1 MGCEQDLIVRPI
13 QKALMGCKPEHAR
26 QDDNAICSLTLMK
39 TVGPLEAHKQS
50 QSQNKS
56 YPTWGSRVLNKHAGP
71 VHVCVQPLQSYW
83 LLLPGKHNLGAS

>member
-50 QSQNKS
+50 QSQNKAIPRGGHVS
-56 YPTWGSRVLNKHAGP
+56 LINTRDLYTCAFNHSSPTPTW
-71 VHVCVQPLQSYW
+71 QT
-83 LLLPGKHNLGAS
+83 